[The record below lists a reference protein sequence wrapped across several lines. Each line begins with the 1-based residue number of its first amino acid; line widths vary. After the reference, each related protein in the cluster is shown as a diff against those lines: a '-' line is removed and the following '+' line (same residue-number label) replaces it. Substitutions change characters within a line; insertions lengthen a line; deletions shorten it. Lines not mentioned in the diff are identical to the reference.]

1 MKITL
6 AEEIK
11 FLRNVPL
18 FSKMN
23 PEELKILALTT
34 DTVIYEDGE
43 VIFTEGDEGN
53 EACII
58 YSGSVEVYRR
68 STEGKLIPLNM
79 LGPGEM
85 FGELALFGTGVR
97 TASVKAAE
105 ETTVAMISKEKL
117 YQIIKE
123 YPDVAI
129 EMLKVQTQRFA
140 RAEAR
145 LMANIKDS

>member
-58 YSGSVEVYRR
+58 YSGRVEVYRR
-68 STEGKLIPLNM
+68 STEGKMIPLNM
-79 LGPGEM
+79 PGPGEM

-97 TASVKAAE
+97 TASVNAAE
-105 ETTVAMISKEKL
+105 ETTVAVISKEKL

-140 RAEAR
+140 RAEA
-145 LMANIKDS
+145 

>member
-1 MKITL
+1 
-6 AEEIK
+6 
-11 FLRNVPL
+11 
-18 FSKMN
+18 
-23 PEELKILALTT
+23 
-34 DTVIYEDGE
+34 
-43 VIFTEGDEGN
+43 
-53 EACII
+53 
-58 YSGSVEVYRR
+58 
-68 STEGKLIPLNM
+68 M

-97 TASVKAAE
+97 TASVKAAD

>member
-1 MKITL
+1 
-6 AEEIK
+6 
-11 FLRNVPL
+11 
-18 FSKMN
+18 MN

-97 TASVKAAE
+97 TASVKAAD

>member
-117 YQIIKE
+117 NQGI
-123 YPDVAI
+123 P
-129 EMLKVQTQRFA
+129 
-140 RAEAR
+140 
-145 LMANIKDS
+145 

>member
-85 FGELALFGTGVR
+85 FGELALFGAGVR

>member
-105 ETTVAMISKEKL
+105 ETTVAMISKEKTL
-117 YQIIKE
+117 SNNQGI
-123 YPDVAI
+123 P
-129 EMLKVQTQRFA
+129 
-140 RAEAR
+140 
-145 LMANIKDS
+145 

>member
-58 YSGSVEVYRR
+58 YSGRVEVYRR
-68 STEGKLIPLNM
+68 STEGKMIPLNM

-97 TASVKAAE
+97 TASVNAAE
-105 ETTVAMISKEKL
+105 ETTVAVISKEKL